1 MSKLLIIFFV
11 SFLSI
16 DCLLKDQINLQLSQG
31 YIQTETVGKKG
42 TVIVTFE
49 QKDVPKEFKNTK
61 KEKWFDTTISNGDKS
76 YNISCGLWNSRDEY
90 RQILAFCYIEE
101 NIPSG
106 NYSISFK
113 DIKPFTHGNYYITLI
128 AKEDSPKFQKVD
140 KDIID
145 LYSDTQEIIIENSKD
160 SYELNFN
167 IVSYNQEKLIFNY
180 NLVLDCKIEGNI
192 LKCPLTKKDLFAYIP
207 GSVSRNN
214 LHYFDTTKN
223 DRKQLLLIGKI
234 KVENKDIPKKDI
246 FISIKKLLVD
256 ANEKDVPIA
265 YETNVTNISNI
276 HYFNGDGFKLKFINN
291 NSEGIET
298 EFEAKCHFLKYENNP
313 LILVCWVNKPGTNR
327 LKAITEEIII
337 DNYNLQYNYRIQKVE
352 NEEIIKCDGDGS
364 FISWY
369 YPKILDFS
377 KNTGSISIQ
386 YFIEHPEK
394 LKGFTYNEDEKDL
407 ICEDIGKIK
416 KCEVIKDHFKGKKSG
431 LYFIKHK
438 NHLNNNMISYE
449 IPPIE
454 VNLES
459 VVPSKGIINRS
470 SFIYSLLFVLLNIM

>member
-1 MSKLLIIFFV
+1 M
-11 SFLSI
+11 
-16 DCLLKDQINLQLSQG
+16 
-31 YIQTETVGKKG
+31 
-42 TVIVTFE
+42 
-49 QKDVPKEFKNTK
+49 
-61 KEKWFDTTISNGDKS
+61 
-76 YNISCGLWNSRDEY
+76 
-90 RQILAFCYIEE
+90 AFCYIEE

-192 LKCPLTKKDLFAYIP
+192 LKWPLTKKDLFSYIP

-214 LHYFDTTKN
+214 LHYLDTTKN

-276 HYFNGDGFKLKFINN
+276 HYFNDDGFKLKFINN

-313 LILVCWVNKPGTNR
+313 LILVC
-327 LKAITEEIII
+327 
-337 DNYNLQYNYRIQKVE
+337 
-352 NEEIIKCDGDGS
+352 
-364 FISWY
+364 
-369 YPKILDFS
+369 
-377 KNTGSISIQ
+377 
-386 YFIEHPEK
+386 
-394 LKGFTYNEDEKDL
+394 
-407 ICEDIGKIK
+407 
-416 KCEVIKDHFKGKKSG
+416 
-431 LYFIKHK
+431 
-438 NHLNNNMISYE
+438 
-449 IPPIE
+449 
-454 VNLES
+454 
-459 VVPSKGIINRS
+459 
-470 SFIYSLLFVLLNIM
+470 